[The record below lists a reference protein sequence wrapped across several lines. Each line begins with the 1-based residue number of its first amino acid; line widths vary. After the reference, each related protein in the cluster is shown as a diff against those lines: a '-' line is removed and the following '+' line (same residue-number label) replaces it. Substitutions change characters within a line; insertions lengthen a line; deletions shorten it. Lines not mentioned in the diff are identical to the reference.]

1 MKNLNYLFWA
11 YTFIW
16 LALFAYLISL
26 SVRLRAVTSQLRRL
40 RARLAPNEP
49 PAD

>member
-1 MKNLNYLFWA
+1 LKNLNYLFWA

-16 LALFAYLISL
+16 IALFAYLISL
-26 SVRLRAVTSQLRRL
+26 SVRLRAIASQFRRL
-40 RARLAPNEP
+40 RSRLAPTEP